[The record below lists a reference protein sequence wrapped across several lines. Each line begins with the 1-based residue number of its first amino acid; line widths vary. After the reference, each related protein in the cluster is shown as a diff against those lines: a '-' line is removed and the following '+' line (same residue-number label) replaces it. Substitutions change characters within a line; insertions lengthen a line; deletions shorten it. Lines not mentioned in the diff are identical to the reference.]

1 MTNRAIDPTETEN
14 PEIEYS
20 VHSGPHSH
28 NGVEVEVSIF
38 RLAGT
43 NDEWTLEVENRL
55 GGSTIWED
63 TFPSDGAAYSEFIA
77 TLAKD
82 GIEQFEFDDPIVH

>member
-1 MTNRAIDPTETEN
+1 MTNRTNDPAEPEN

-20 VHSGPHSH
+20 FHSGPHSH

-38 RLAGT
+38 SLAGA
-43 NDEWTLEVENRL
+43 NDEWTLEVDTQL
-55 GGSTIWED
+55 GGSPIWED
-63 TFPSDGAAYSEFIA
+63 TFPTDDSAYSEFLA

-82 GIEQFEFDDPIVH
+82 GIEQFVFDDSVVH